1 MALKK
6 ANKSNSKNVGR
17 KEEIKNLLKEV
28 EVKISNLNAE
38 RTALQEEALSIDI
51 APFKIG
57 DYALAEVSSGR
68 SKKWQKCLLECES
81 GYLYVRPV
89 KEDGELSG
97 RHFSLI
103 PVSGHKYSEYLKE
116 VK

>member
-6 ANKSNSKNVGR
+6 KAKETKNVGR
-17 KEEIKNLLKEV
+17 REEIKNLLSEID
-28 EVKISNLNAE
+28 VKIKDLHSE
-38 RTALQEEALSIDI
+38 RTALEEELLSIDI

-57 DYALAEVSSGR
+57 DYVLAEVSSGR

-97 RHFSLI
+97 RHFSII
-103 PVSGHKYSEYLKE
+103 PFGEQKYSDFLKE